1 MFHPVANKSVL
12 GVFIIIIILTCQ
24 PALSHR
30 NDWFRWTRWQT
41 VQQPGTDRKGTK
53 IEIDM
58 EQSNKK
64 INRGAEKAIQSI
76 DEIYSFDYRNVNAFF
91 SNPSPYFFL

>member
-1 MFHPVANKSVL
+1 M
-12 GVFIIIIILTCQ
+12 
-24 PALSHR
+24 
-30 NDWFRWTRWQT
+30 

-76 DEIYSFDYRNVNAFF
+76 DEIYSFDYRNVNALF
-91 SNPSPYFFL
+91 SNPPPYFFL